1 MANQRSDIG
10 LPRGMSRDDAYVQGM
25 SDGEKSLIRLLYAVA
40 NDNELDMLDR
50 VLEKADMKEEFEFE
64 SLRTNGND

>member
-1 MANQRSDIG
+1 
-10 LPRGMSRDDAYVQGM
+10 M